1 MGGYP
6 VLSLPHGL
14 LDDGPAQLPAHLSL
28 LESQV
33 VYPASVRSGAMI
45 IEPPEFVFLFNHF
58 DMPLHISD
66 LNLKHLDVLG
76 SLNVYASV
84 VRLKT
89 GRYLRIRLGAG

>member
-1 MGGYP
+1 MGYP

-14 LDDGPAQLPAHLSL
+14 LDEGPAQLPAHLSL

-33 VYPASVRSGAMI
+33 VYPASVRSEAMS
-45 IEPPEFVFLFNHF
+45 IEPPEFVLVFNHT

-89 GRYLRIRLGAG
+89 GRYLRKFPGAG